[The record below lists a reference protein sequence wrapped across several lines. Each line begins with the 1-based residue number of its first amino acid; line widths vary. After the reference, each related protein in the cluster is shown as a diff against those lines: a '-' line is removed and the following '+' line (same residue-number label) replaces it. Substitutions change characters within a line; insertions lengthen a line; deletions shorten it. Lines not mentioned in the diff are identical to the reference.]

1 MDETLKEPIPQ
12 TIVDQAAKEP
22 LRLDTDGGRTESDDS
37 LTLVHRRGGVSSDE
51 DSGSPRQREGWRKE
65 AAIQETGRQISEGC
79 PSQYIHDTNRRGR
92 VVGGCPSVRQ
102 SGRRATIGIVS
113 TAQFQSNTPAPS
125 VTSTW
130 LSYQRA
136 IDNIAKYP
144 QVQAHMTQ
152 RVHVTSG
159 VKRMVRVMPNPRY
172 IRPQGLYP
180 LP

>member
-1 MDETLKEPIPQ
+1 MNPQIPILSKE
-12 TIVDQAAKEP
+12 E
-22 LRLDTDGGRTESDDS
+22 
-37 LTLVHRRGGVSSDE
+37 
-51 DSGSPRQREGWRKE
+51 KE
-65 AAIQETGRQISEGC
+65 AAIQETGRQIAEGC
-79 PSQYIHDTNRRGR
+79 PSQYIHDTNRMGR

-102 SGRRATIGIVS
+102 SGRRATIEIVS

-172 IRPQGLYP
+172 IRPRGLHP
-180 LP
+180 LPLAPRRSRQAGETPYWTKFERLARTAEEAASEDNPDETSPPRRSPPRR